1 MQQIQSHYSNLIPP
15 TARIIDN
22 LSSTARDDFESLLHA
37 SSYPASTILFTE
49 REPATGL
56 YVVLEGEVH
65 VSINCADG
73 KRLALRIARRGE
85 ILGLSSVF
93 SGSAYNAT
101 AETFYPSMV
110 AYVARKTL
118 IQFLSNHPDAYQ
130 VVVEEL
136 SRKVSL
142 ACEQL
147 RIVGLSNS
155 APEKLARLL
164 LEWSENGQATQQGCR
179 VRFALTHEQ
188 IGEFIGASRETV
200 TRTLAN
206 FKRRHLVKFDGSM
219 LTIPNRSALANYASG

>member
-1 MQQIQSHYSNLIPP
+1 MHQMQSNYSNLIPP
-15 TARIIDN
+15 TARIIDK
-22 LSSTARDDFESLLHA
+22 LSPTARADFESLLHA
-37 SSYPASTILFTE
+37 SLYHANKILFTE

-65 VSINCADG
+65 VSINSADG
-73 KRLALRIARRGE
+73 KRLALRIAREGE

-101 AETFYPSMV
+101 AETFYPSRV
-110 AYVARKTL
+110 AYVARQTMVH
-118 IQFLSNHPDAYQ
+118 FLSNHPDAYQ

-147 RIVGLSNS
+147 RNVALSNS

-164 LEWSENGQATQQGCR
+164 LEWSENGKITPEGCR
-179 VRFALTHEQ
+179 VRFTLTHEQ
-188 IGEFIGASRETV
+188 IGEFIGTSRETV

-206 FKRRHLVKFDGSM
+206 FKRSRLVKLKGAM
-219 LTIPNRSALANYASG
+219 LTISNRAALARYTAA

>member
-1 MQQIQSHYSNLIPP
+1 MPQMQPHYSNLIPP
-15 TARIIDN
+15 TARIMDN
-22 LSSTARDDFESLLHA
+22 LSPMARADFESLLRA
-37 SSYPASTILFTE
+37 SSYPANTILFTE
-49 REPATGL
+49 REAASGL

-65 VSINCADG
+65 VSINSTDG
-73 KRLALRIARRGE
+73 KRLALRIAREGE

-101 AETFYPSMV
+101 AETFYPSRV
-110 AYVARKTL
+110 AYVARPKL
-118 IQFLSNHPDAYQ
+118 VLFLSNHPDVYQ

-136 SRKVSL
+136 SRKVSI

-147 RIVGLSNS
+147 RIVALSNS

-164 LEWSENGQATQQGCR
+164 LEWTENGKINPEGCR

-200 TRTLAN
+200 TRTLGS
-206 FKRRHLVKFDGSM
+206 FKRRQLVRFDGSM
-219 LTIPNRSALANYASG
+219 LTIPNRAALKTYASA

>member
-1 MQQIQSHYSNLIPP
+1 MQEMQPHYSNLIPP
-15 TARIIDN
+15 TARIIDK
-22 LSSTARDDFESLLHA
+22 LSPTARVDFESVLHA
-37 SSYPASTILFTE
+37 SSYPANTILFTE
-49 REPATGL
+49 REPASGL

-65 VSINCADG
+65 VSINSTDG
-73 KRLALRIARRGE
+73 KRLALRIARGGE

-101 AETFYPSMV
+101 AETFYPSRV
-110 AYVARKTL
+110 AYVARQTL
-118 IQFLSNHPDAYQ
+118 ILFLSNHPDAYQ

-136 SRKVSL
+136 SRKVSI

-147 RIVGLSNS
+147 RIVALSNS

-164 LEWSENGQATQQGCR
+164 LEWSENGKITPEGCR

-200 TRTLAN
+200 TRTLGS
-206 FKRRHLVKFDGSM
+206 FKRRRLVKFDGSM
-219 LTIPNRSALANYASG
+219 LTIPNRAALETYASA